1 MRTIEEIKT
10 SIARIKEESRVV
22 GLVLNKLTAGA
33 GITAHSELIRNLVAL
48 TNQICQ
54 DHQDLVQIQEAEIS
68 RLRQQCEWQPIETAP
83 KDKRIIIAHL
93 PLDGIADI
101 WFGYWSH
108 QHSSWAT
115 TQWHTY
121 PADWITHWMPI
132 PPLPQAQE
140 EKEDNHE

>member
-1 MRTIEEIKT
+1 MRTIEEIKNCINQMT
-10 SIARIKEESRVV
+10 LIENVE
-22 GLVLNKLTAGA
+22 TANYA
-33 GITAHSELIRNLVAL
+33 FAL
-48 TNQICQ
+48 L
-54 DHQDLVQIQEAEIS
+54 DKVEAEIA

-121 PADWITHWMPI
+121 PADWITHWLPL
-132 PPLPQAQE
+132 PPLPQAQK
-140 EKEDNHE
+140 EKEESHE

>member
-1 MRTIEEIKT
+1 MRTIEEI
-10 SIARIKEESRVV
+10 RQDIKKSDDSV
-22 GLVLNKLTAGA
+22 GIVRGFEYLNLFM
-33 GITAHSELIRNLVAL
+33 ELA
-48 TNQICQ
+48 QAQ
-54 DHQDLVQIQEAEIS
+54 DAEIA
-68 RLRQQCEWQPIETAP
+68 RLRQQLEWQPIETAP

-132 PPLPQAQE
+132 PPLPQE
-140 EKEDNHE
+140 EKEENHE